1 MSQMGSLSN
10 QIIIITGG
18 SNGIGK
24 ALAELLSIQNY
35 VYILD
40 KEEMSNISLKNVY
53 FKKCDISIEEEVDQV
68 IREIVADKGHID
80 ILVNNAAKQI
90 I

>member
-40 KEEMSNISLKNVY
+40 KEEMSNISLKNV
-53 FKKCDISIEEEVDQV
+53 I
-68 IREIVADKGHID
+68 
-80 ILVNNAAKQI
+80 
-90 I
+90 